1 MTSKFGSQTSNY
13 ALYWWVFLI
22 ILATTS
28 IQHCSAQNMPVP
40 ENIQAALLPKVLKFN
55 SNFSDKNPIRLLLVY
70 DNISQKSKDLMIQD
84 LDQSF
89 DIKAIKLEELYT
101 SIKNT
106 DIVYF
111 MPGLQLAAEICKEHK
126 VLSVSGISQYAE
138 NGNVSL
144 AFGLL
149 NNKPKIFINLTS
161 MEQEGQTISSE
172 ILRISKVYH

>member
-1 MTSKFGSQTSNY
+1 MTSKFGAQTSNY
-13 ALYWWVFLI
+13 AFYLWILLFT
-22 ILATTS
+22 LATTS
-28 IQHCSAQNMPVP
+28 TKHCFAQIMPVP
-40 ENIQAALLPKVLKFN
+40 ENIQAALIPKVLKYN
-55 SNFSDKNPIRLLLVY
+55 SNISEKKTIRILLVY
-70 DNISQKSKDLMIQD
+70 DNISQKSKDLIVQD
-84 LDQSF
+84 LDSSF
-89 DIKAIKLEELYT
+89 DIKAIKLEELNT
-101 SIKNT
+101 SITNT

-111 MPGLQLAAEICKEHK
+111 MPGLQLAADICKEHK
-126 VLSVSGISQYAE
+126 VLSISGISQYVE